1 MGLQIQPCYLYSI
14 KICFL
19 ITAREVIKMKKLLLI
34 FRNITKLIKIQK
46 IFLVFL
52 VISQIIACLSI
63 FFSIG
68 AIHNTRNEQKDIDI
82 RTMYFEVYTETTTL
96 GDMHKK
102 AERVLSIIPENL
114 VSYASIRG
122 YTDIKYYN
130 MSRIYGWDY
139 SYFARLRSID
149 NVETEQIRN
158 GEKVTYVKETS
169 GLKIG
174 DKTELGG
181 IEYTVISVGDYVS
194 GYCIP
199 ITALNPDLPAHS
211 FRVDLSEVPEKAV
224 ADEIQKAI
232 NEVFPVTTESHAPEI
247 PDLVSVQFNR
257 TMIITS
263 AIVITVVVFNLSYC
277 YCYLFIQRKKM
288 LSVYMMC
295 GSSNSTAANLMIA
308 EAVIISAV
316 CYLISVCLIKPF
328 TSWISE
334 IYPAAEVLY
343 SVKFFTVVS
352 AVYIALTAIILKIMF
367 TALLKKSAVELKR
380 GV

>member
-1 MGLQIQPCYLYSI
+1 
-14 KICFL
+14 
-19 ITAREVIKMKKLLLI
+19 MKKLLLV
-34 FRNITKLIKIQK
+34 FRNISKLFRVQK
-46 IFLVFL
+46 VFLIFL
-52 VISQIIACLSI
+52 VISQIVACLAI
-63 FFSIG
+63 FFSVG

-102 AERVLSIIPENL
+102 AERVLSAIPENL
-114 VSYASIRG
+114 VSYSSIIG
-122 YTDIKYYN
+122 FTDMKYYYKTIGDWN
-130 MSRIYGWDY
+130 Y
-139 SYFARLRSID
+139 SYFARLRSND
-149 NVETEQIRN
+149 DVENEQIRN
-158 GEKVTYVKETS
+158 GEKVADVKESS
-169 GLKIG
+169 GLKVG

-224 ADEIQKAI
+224 ADEIQKTI
-232 NEVFPVTTESHAPEI
+232 NEVFPVTTESHVPEI
-247 PDLVSVQFNR
+247 PDLVTVQFNR

-263 AIVITVVVFNLSYC
+263 AIVIAIVVLNLSYC

-295 GSSNSTAANLMIA
+295 GSSNSTAANLMIT

-316 CYLISVCLIKPF
+316 CYMISACLIKPF
-328 TSWISE
+328 TTQISE
-334 IYPAAEVLY
+334 IYPAAEMLY
-343 SVKFFTVVS
+343 SFKFFAVVGVVYIVLTVV
-352 AVYIALTAIILKIMF
+352 ILKIMF
-367 TALLKKSAVELKR
+367 STLLKKSAVELKR